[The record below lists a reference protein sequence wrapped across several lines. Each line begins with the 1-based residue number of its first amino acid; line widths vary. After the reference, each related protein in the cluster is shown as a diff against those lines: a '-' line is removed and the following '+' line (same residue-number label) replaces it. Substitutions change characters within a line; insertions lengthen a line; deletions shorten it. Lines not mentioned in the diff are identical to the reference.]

1 MGRKGGSLVSE
12 GHQKKPPITNQL
24 ISGQDIILSYE
35 VELPEKKNIL
45 KIVLLCSKI
54 LRTCDNKQNDS
65 SHQTGEA
72 HHKNSE
78 ANHQLSHVPT
88 GREDR
93 AYYVILSILHAACN
107 RRRMM
112 LSIYDNP
119 CMMLSI

>member
-12 GHQKKPPITNQL
+12 GHQRKPPITNQL

-35 VELPEKKNIL
+35 VELPEKK
-45 KIVLLCSKI
+45 KYLLCSKI

-72 HHKNSE
+72 HHKHSE
-78 ANHQLSHVPT
+78 ANHQLSHVPA
-88 GREDR
+88 GKEDR
-93 AYYVILSILHAACN
+93 VYCVMLSMLHAACN

-119 CMMLSI
+119 RMMLSI